1 MRLVWER
8 ERVLGSAVRSQRPS
22 THKTRCIHG
31 FLSRVPTDVS
41 FLRSGKLQFAR
52 SWLVMVGLCWFF
64 VGFLLIV
71 HSALRQA
78 GDKLPTTLEFIDRKS
93 REDTTSA
100 REFTSYPGGE
110 RTT

>member
-1 MRLVWER
+1 
-8 ERVLGSAVRSQRPS
+8 
-22 THKTRCIHG
+22 
-31 FLSRVPTDVS
+31 
-41 FLRSGKLQFAR
+41 
-52 SWLVMVGLCWFF
+52 MVGLCCFL

-110 RTT
+110 RTN